1 MKSLS
6 FSQLFPRSNPSSPL
20 SCGNAL
26 QSPVLRSREKMFPVD
41 AGPGTPIIRMQDELT
56 RVSIKAARFET
67 KVGSPDVVACESP
80 IKERAAGLK
89 ISERLSIDPVA
100 CESPIKERAAA
111 RLNDLVG
118 SADVVAGEPLIISPR
133 IFRQNKAWM
142 EPNKIWR
149 TNRRVKGSITYK
161 VKGGYPAAIAGFTTP
176 PPGSPLRTKRIAND
190 QSTIENINPKR
201 TNIVVK

>member
-1 MKSLS
+1 MMSIYLS
-6 FSQLFPRSNPSSPL
+6 RLFPRSNPSSPL
-20 SCGNAL
+20 SCGNDL

-41 AGPGTPIIRMQDELT
+41 AGPGTPIICMQDELT
-56 RVSIKAARFET
+56 RVPINATRFEN

-80 IKERAAGLK
+80 IKERATWLN
-89 ISERLSIDPVA
+89 ISEILSIDPVA

-118 SADVVAGEPLIISPR
+118 SADVVAGEPLIIYPR
-133 IFRQNKAWM
+133 IFRQNRAWM

-149 TNRRVKGSITYK
+149 TNRRVKGSIIYK
-161 VKGGYPAAIAGFTTP
+161 VKGGYPAAIAGFTTL

>member
-1 MKSLS
+1 
-6 FSQLFPRSNPSSPL
+6 
-20 SCGNAL
+20 
-26 QSPVLRSREKMFPVD
+26 MFPVD
-41 AGPGTPIIRMQDELT
+41 AGSGTPIIRMQDELT
-56 RVSIKAARFET
+56 RVPINAARFEN
-67 KVGSPDVVACESP
+67 KVGSPDVVACESPIKERAAALNKVGSTDVKVAGESP

-111 RLNDLVG
+111 RLNDLAG
-118 SADVVAGEPLIISPR
+118 SADVVAGEPLIIYPR
-133 IFRQNKAWM
+133 IFRQNRAWM

-161 VKGGYPAAIAGFTTP
+161 VKGGYPAAIAGFTTL

>member
-1 MKSLS
+1 
-6 FSQLFPRSNPSSPL
+6 
-20 SCGNAL
+20 
-26 QSPVLRSREKMFPVD
+26 MFPVD
-41 AGPGTPIIRMQDELT
+41 AGPGTPIICMQDELT
-56 RVSIKAARFET
+56 RVPINAARFDN

-118 SADVVAGEPLIISPR
+118 SADVVAGEPLIIYPR
-133 IFRQNKAWM
+133 IFRQNRAWM

>member
-1 MKSLS
+1 
-6 FSQLFPRSNPSSPL
+6 
-20 SCGNAL
+20 
-26 QSPVLRSREKMFPVD
+26 MFPVD

-56 RVSIKAARFET
+56 RVPINAARFDN

-80 IKERAAGLK
+80 IKERAA
-89 ISERLSIDPVA
+89 
-100 CESPIKERAAA
+100 A
-111 RLNDLVG
+111 RLNDLAG
-118 SADVVAGEPLIISPR
+118 SADVVAGEPLILSPR
-133 IFRQNKAWM
+133 IFRQNRAWM

-161 VKGGYPAAIAGFTTP
+161 VKGGYPAAIAGFTTL